1 MEASKL
7 SKYVIVT
14 IVALAVLV
22 LTFFWSKSLLLTALI
37 ASGLFLAAYVIYIL
51 NRKANILILFFD
63 DLTRSID
70 RFELWLKTIS
80 DRSGIIHEDLQKN
93 LAETMGGLEKTEKTL
108 KHGKELLQE
117 AKHIK
122 DVMQQEKVAIE
133 AIREEIKK
141 LLIESTQIQ
150 NHIQQEKVA
159 TENIRQKS
167 ERLIEE
173 TKSIT
178 EKTEQLLEEIETIKE
193 KSEQLKKGIEGNQEQ
208 ALKGIRTTEQTLQHG
223 KELLQ
228 KASEKIMQDSGQ
240 IINEIKQ
247 AHQNITH
254 LENTSVKKI
263 DECFFQIE
271 ALFSIFFS
279 IKPDFPIQSTTGWAA
294 SAGLIKKVMEIMF
307 EKKPVRTL
315 EVGSGLS
322 TLIIGHCLKKLGQ
335 GKLIAIEH
343 EQKYLEQSQSMINV
357 HGLNDFVSIVYAPIK
372 EYAIGGKKWLWYEDT
387 VLKSLPEK
395 SIDFL
400 LIDGPPESLQPLS
413 RYPAIPLLNKYIRK
427 DAVAILDDANRPG
440 EKEIM
445 EKWKNDYRALR
456 YHKGDTEKGAFI
468 ITNFV

>member
-37 ASGLFLAAYVIYIL
+37 AAGLFLAAYVIYIL

-93 LAETMGGLEKTEKTL
+93 LAETMSGLEKTEQTL
-108 KHGKELLQE
+108 QHGKEFLQE

-133 AIREEIKK
+133 AIREETKK
-141 LLIESTQIQ
+141 LLNESTQIQ
-150 NHIQQEKVA
+150 NHIQQDKFA
-159 TENIRQKS
+159 TDNIRQ
-167 ERLIEE
+167 
-173 TKSIT
+173 
-178 EKTEQLLEEIETIKE
+178 KTEQLLEEIKTIKE
-193 KSEQLKKGIEGNQEQ
+193 KSEQLKKGLEGNQEQ
-208 ALKGIRTTEQTLQHG
+208 TLKGIRTTEQTLQHS

-228 KASEKIMQDSGQ
+228 EASEKIIQDSGQ
-240 IINEIKQ
+240 IINELKQ

-279 IKPDFPIQSTTGWAA
+279 IKPNFPIQSTTGWAA
-294 SAGLIKKVMEIMF
+294 SAGLIKKVMEIIF
-307 EKKPVRTL
+307 EKKPVRTF

-357 HGLNDFVSIVYAPIK
+357 HGLNDFVSIIHAPIK

-387 VLKSLPEK
+387 VMKSLPEK

-413 RYPAIPLLNKYIRK
+413 RYPAIPLLYKYIRK
-427 DAVAILDDANRPG
+427 DALAILDDANRPG

-445 EKWKNDYRALR
+445 EKWKNEYKTLR
-456 YHKGDTEKGAFI
+456 YHKGETERGAFI